1 MSKKLRKI
9 KGTVIDF
16 IPHLALLLK
25 DLKNKKKKVLKLKR
39 KNENDK

>member
-1 MSKKLRKI
+1 MSKKHRKT
-9 KGTVIDF
+9 KGIVIDST
-16 IPHLALLLK
+16 PLQALLLK